1 MIIPSINDMGESL
14 HYLLD
19 GVSISLLLG
28 ENGSKKKLT
37 LRYLAYLIYTTV
49 KSLHATLPPHHPFPP
64 ELTKKFV
71 SHIDIGNLIGIKK
84 IRFNKPSNP
93 TNSNV
98 ERFLF

>member
-1 MIIPSINDMGESL
+1 MGESL

-28 ENGSKKKLT
+28 ENRSKKKLT

-93 TNSNV
+93 TNSTV

>member
-1 MIIPSINDMGESL
+1 MGESL

-71 SHIDIGNLIGIKK
+71 SHIDMAISSGSRKSDSTN
-84 IRFNKPSNP
+84 RP
-93 TNSNV
+93 TPRTPLWRGFYFSEDIV
-98 ERFLF
+98 K